1 MDRLNFGYKRERSW
15 STRGDSP
22 NGDFFAAL
30 IGGARFAV
38 ATRRLLTTAVDR
50 SSFFIA
56 LVVVDV
62 LAGLADAISGP
73 YLVLF
78 LVDQAHLSP
87 LSLSVVLTARALAG
101 IAFAAGFGGW
111 VDRKPSA
118 APLLIAL
125 AGSAVGYASLGFTR
139 DFALLIVIA
148 AGPVAVSA
156 AAFSQSIALVRRSF
170 EHASFQTAN
179 RAVGVLRASW
189 SLAWAM
195 GPAIGAVI
203 VAAAGFRGVFFMSAA
218 ISAAALATLAVVQA
232 KPVSIDADHRIR
244 SGPPNGGPAI
254 ALAFTA
260 IALFHTAMF
269 LGSIPLAIVMTTSL
283 GGAKSDVG
291 LAYSLCAALEIV
303 VMGVLIWRPL
313 KRAERPAI
321 VIGFAVFVAYFVAL
335 ALARSVGGV
344 LWAQILRA
352 ISIALVTYLGISF
365 LHSFMPH
372 RAGAA
377 AALFSNAG
385 QLGSV
390 FAALSA
396 GLLAQAFGYSSI
408 FVACAILSA
417 LGLVLVCLTPA
428 ATE

>member
-1 MDRLNFGYKRERSW
+1 M
-15 STRGDSP
+15 
-22 NGDFFAAL
+22 
-30 IGGARFAV
+30 
-38 ATRRLLTTAVDR
+38 TTAVDR

-78 LVDQAHLSP
+78 LVDEARLSP

-101 IAFAAGFGGW
+101 IAFATGFGGW
-111 VDRKPSA
+111 VDRKPSL
-118 APLLIAL
+118 APLLLAL
-125 AGSAVGYASLGFTR
+125 AGSAVGYASLGFTT

-148 AGPVAVSA
+148 ALPVAIGA
-156 AAFSQSIALVRRSF
+156 AAFSQSIALVRRGF
-170 EHASFQTAN
+170 EHASFHTAS
-179 RAVGVLRASW
+179 RALGVLRASW

-203 VAAAGFRGVFFMSAA
+203 VAAFGFRGVFFTSAA
-218 ISAAALATLAVVQA
+218 SSAIALTALAFVRAR
-232 KPVSIDADHRIR
+232 PVSGEASYRNQPK
-244 SGPPNGGPAI
+244 PPNGGPAI
-254 ALAFTA
+254 ALAFTGL
-260 IALFHTAMF
+260 ALFHTAMF

-303 VMGVLIWRPL
+303 VMGALIWRPL

-321 VIGFAVFVAYFVAL
+321 VAGFAVFVAYFVAL
-335 ALARSVGGV
+335 ALARSIAAV

-352 ISIALVTYLGISF
+352 VGIGVVTYLGISF
-365 LHSFMPH
+365 LHSFMPQ

-390 FAALSA
+390 FAALSV
-396 GLLAQAFGYSSI
+396 GLLAHAFGYPFI
-408 FVACAILSA
+408 FVACALLSA
-417 LGLVLVCLTPA
+417 AGLLLVCLAPA
-428 ATE
+428 APE